1 MTECVYS
8 YNCNH
13 ADCEKPFC
21 EKKFRLD
28 FLYDKSL
35 LSEHQRKKVELMTD
49 ADGTDLK
56 PFQFLA
62 YVSENI
68 EQFVEEGRNLYI
80 YSANCG
86 NGKTSWSVRLLQS
99 YLNKIWWKSA
109 LNCRVLFISVPKF
122 LLATKE
128 NITQKSEYLEK
139 VLEGLKTA
147 DLVVWDDIAAK
158 VGTEWEVSQLLSLID
173 NRLILGKSNIF
184 TSNLDAQE
192 IAKALG
198 DRLASRICQM
208 SQAVPFYGA
217 DKRQFTFNN

>member
-1 MTECVYS
+1 
-8 YNCNH
+8 
-13 ADCEKPFC
+13 
-21 EKKFRLD
+21 
-28 FLYDKSL
+28 
-35 LSEHQRKKVELMTD
+35 
-49 ADGTDLK
+49 
-56 PFQFLA
+56 
-62 YVSENI
+62 
-68 EQFVEEGRNLYI
+68 
-80 YSANCG
+80 
-86 NGKTSWSVRLLQS
+86 
-99 YLNKIWWKSA
+99 
-109 LNCRVLFISVPKF
+109 LFISVPKF